1 VCQRPPTH
9 QQQLFPREPSSRH
22 RFHFSPPVMSSAAN
36 TASTKS
42 ITTGNHFV
50 RLLLH
55 IEPHEV
61 ANPSD
66 PSSSTGDNRSDPA
79 TPTTSSWIAQSMP
92 PLPWPL
98 PTRDGAR
105 SSGAHRQLEDAPSRH
120 VRQLEDAMPVTSPP
134 SSTHYHGAS
143 PAVPPCPTPLPW
155 IPPALP
161 TAASHLITPFAAD
174 GRATARALSAE
185 TTRFTRVCPAAGMG
199 WQGQLGRGLFWPTT
213 IHVFFLFQ
221 FHFLT

>member
-1 VCQRPPTH
+1 LARVHLLASRLFLPAACACCHCVCACVSKRSRAHAQHLLFLSSLRADTLPDHHGRHLNSTATTSFATLRPQLDLQKGVCQRPPTH

-66 PSSSTGDNRSDPA
+66 PSSSTSDNRSDPA
-79 TPTTSSWIAQSMP
+79 TPITSSWIAQSMP

-105 SSGAHRQLEDAPSRH
+105 SSGAHRQLEDAPSR
-120 VRQLEDAMPVTSPP
+120 L
-134 SSTHYHGAS
+134 
-143 PAVPPCPTPLPW
+143 
-155 IPPALP
+155 
-161 TAASHLITPFAAD
+161 
-174 GRATARALSAE
+174 
-185 TTRFTRVCPAAGMG
+185 
-199 WQGQLGRGLFWPTT
+199 
-213 IHVFFLFQ
+213 
-221 FHFLT
+221 LT